1 MKKNLGN
8 FVKKGL
14 KSGDL
19 DLFNTPQDDVN
30 EGVALGLARNKILY
44 GKRYCPCFMV
54 VGDTPEERKK
64 ADNRICPCKP
74 ALEKEIPEDGRCHC
88 GIFCTPEF
96 AEANR

>member
-1 MKKNLGN
+1 L
-8 FVKKGL
+8 L
-14 KSGDL
+14 
-19 DLFNTPQDDVN
+19 
-30 EGVALGLARNKILY
+30 EI
-44 GKRYCPCFMV
+44 RYYMGRDTAMFMV

-96 AEANR
+96 AEAIR